1 MAETQ
6 HDCSQSIEE
15 IDLGQSVLTLT
26 EVVQTFEV
34 ESPMLNI
41 KLQGENAKNCRTVVL
56 TKNKV
61 EVDGKSQ
68 IIVVINDVTDRVRLA
83 RES

>member
-26 EVVQTFEV
+26 EVVQTFAV

-41 KLQGENAKNCRTVVL
+41 KLLEDTRTVVL

-61 EVDGKSQ
+61 EVDGKS
-68 IIVVINDVTDRVRLA
+68 
-83 RES
+83 